1 MNDEIVKEVE
11 VSTDGEKIIIEEPE
25 FKGYT
30 LSQLR
35 YQRALVC
42 VKRDFTYAGILNDIN
57 RVKQRKFFFGGKG
70 SQKGETWAGKIFS
83 GMNYL
88 DYALLGISAFSSI
101 RKMFSFFKR
110 K

>member
-1 MNDEIVKEVE
+1 MSDEIVKEVE
-11 VSTDGEKIIIEEPE
+11 VSATGDKIIIEEPE

-35 YQRALVC
+35 YQRALVS
-42 VKRDFTYAGILNDIN
+42 VKRDFTYASILNDIN
-57 RVKQRKFFFGGKG
+57 RVRHRKFFFGGKG
-70 SQKGETWAGKIFS
+70 DRKTDTWAGKIFS

-88 DYALLGISAFSSI
+88 DYALLGLSAFSSI
-101 RKMFSFFKR
+101 RKVFSFFKR

>member
-1 MNDEIVKEVE
+1 MSEEIVKEVE
-11 VSTDGEKIIIEEPE
+11 VSATGDKIIIEEPE

-35 YQRALVC
+35 YQRALVS
-42 VKRDFTYAGILNDIN
+42 VKRDFTYASILNDIN
-57 RVKQRKFFFGGKG
+57 RVRHRKLFFGGKG
-70 SQKGETWAGKIFS
+70 GQKADTWAGKIFS

-88 DYALLGISAFSSI
+88 DYALLGLSAFSSI
-101 RKMFSFFKR
+101 RKVFSFFKR